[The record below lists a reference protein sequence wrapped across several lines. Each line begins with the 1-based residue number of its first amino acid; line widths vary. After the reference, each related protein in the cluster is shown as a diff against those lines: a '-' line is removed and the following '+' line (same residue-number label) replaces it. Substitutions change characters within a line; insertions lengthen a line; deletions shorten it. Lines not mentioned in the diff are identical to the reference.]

1 MSNSE
6 VTFIVHGYTQQ
17 SKICYLNNH
26 IITSGNLELH
36 INDSKGNIFSIKF
49 NNKTSSISKNKL
61 SAGAYYRQIK
71 QCRKKYD
78 QLIYTL
84 VVFRLL
90 NFIDDSTMETI
101 QSIITQLQKISH
113 NEINHNSTQ
122 IVPDDVIIVIEKIIR
137 KINKI

>member
-1 MSNSE
+1 MYS
-6 VTFIVHGYTQQ
+6 TQDKVDLEFNNLL
-17 SKICYLNNH
+17 KILIEKNLFTTRQIS
-26 IITSGNLELH
+26 IIYN
-36 INDSKGNIFSIKF
+36 KF
-49 NNKTSSISKNKL
+49 NNSTSSISKNKL
-61 SAGAYYRQIK
+61 SPGAYYRQIK

-84 VVFRLL
+84 IVFRLL

-122 IVPDDVIIVIEKIIR
+122 IVPDDIIIVIEKIIR

>member
-1 MSNSE
+1 VYSTEEKVDLEFNNLL
-6 VTFIVHGYTQQ
+6 
-17 SKICYLNNH
+17 KILIEKNLFTTRQIS
-26 IITSGNLELH
+26 IIYN
-36 INDSKGNIFSIKF
+36 KF
-49 NNKTSSISKNKL
+49 NNNSSSISKNKL

-84 VVFRLL
+84 VLFRLL
-90 NFIDDSTMETI
+90 NFIDDITMETI

-122 IVPDDVIIVIEKIIR
+122 ILPDDIIIVIEKIIR

>member
-1 MSNSE
+1 MYS
-6 VTFIVHGYTQQ
+6 TQDKVDLEFNNLL
-17 SKICYLNNH
+17 KILIEKNLFTIRQIS
-26 IITSGNLELH
+26 IIYN
-36 INDSKGNIFSIKF
+36 KF

-113 NEINHNSTQ
+113 NEINHTSTH
-122 IVPDDVIIVIEKIIR
+122 IVPDDIIIVIEKIIR

>member
-1 MSNSE
+1 MYS
-6 VTFIVHGYTQQ
+6 TQDKVDLEFNNLL
-17 SKICYLNNH
+17 KILIEKNLFTIRQIS
-26 IITSGNLELH
+26 IIYN
-36 INDSKGNIFSIKF
+36 KF

-122 IVPDDVIIVIEKIIR
+122 ILPDDIIIVIEKIIR